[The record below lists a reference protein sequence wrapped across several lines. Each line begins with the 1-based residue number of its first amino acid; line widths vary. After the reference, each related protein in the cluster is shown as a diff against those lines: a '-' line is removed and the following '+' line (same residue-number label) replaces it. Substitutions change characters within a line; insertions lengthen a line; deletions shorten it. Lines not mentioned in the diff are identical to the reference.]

1 MDKYAGRQKTIVGFF
16 CVCALLLVYKS
27 AELQIFETKYREQ
40 AKRTTLDKRI
50 NYPSRGLI
58 YDRHGELLVVNSP
71 IYDIKATYKKVDPK
85 MDTAAFCNLLE
96 IPIDT
101 FTTLLDKN
109 WKSRRYHKSVPF
121 RFLSKVKPE
130 IFAKFQER
138 MFDFPGFYPVTR
150 NIRTYP
156 HKNAAHTLGYLG
168 EVDQRTIDQ
177 SEGKYEAGDFLGV
190 SGVEKSYD
198 FLLRGSKGLNY
209 LLKDNLG
216 RDVGSYESGAL
227 DSSAVSGK
235 DINVAL
241 DLALQEY
248 GELLMSNKRGAI
260 VALEPSTGEVLS
272 MISAPTYDP
281 NILKMD
287 VNRGEAFNDLL
298 SDTINKPMLDRSVI
312 SKYPP
317 GSIFKPIFALIA
329 LQMGIYEPNRTIYCD
344 GSYEVGKRGFSQGC
358 RDHPTPYNVGIALQ
372 WSCNSYF
379 YQLMKECI
387 LLNGYDNP
395 GEGLDTIVSYLSD
408 FSLGEKTGLDY
419 NYENEGFIPDS
430 KYYDNLY
437 KDVVNGWKWS
447 YILSLGIGQGE
458 LELTTLQMANL
469 AAIIAN
475 RGFYYR
481 PHLLR
486 AIDGDKQAI
495 DASYLR
501 KEKVRIDRQHFE
513 PVIEGMEKVI
523 SQGTATAAF
532 VPGLNICGKT
542 GTSQN
547 QRRISHSVFFG
558 FAPRNNPKIAIA
570 VYVENAGSG
579 GAIAA
584 PIAGLMIEKYL
595 NQEIAPNRE
604 YLENIMI
611 QTNLL
616 DPYEKKVE
624 KTVSIDSIDSN

>member
-1 MDKYAGRQKTIVGFF
+1 MEKYNNRQKIIVAFF
-16 CVCALLLVYKS
+16 CLCALLLVYKS
-27 AELQIFETKYREQ
+27 AELQIFESKYREQ
-40 AKRTTLDKRI
+40 ARRTTLDKRI
-50 NYPSRGLI
+50 SYPSRGLI
-58 YDRHGELLVVNSP
+58 YDRNNELLVVNVP
-71 IYDIKATYKKVDPK
+71 IYDIKATYKKVDVN
-85 MDTAAFCNLLE
+85 MDTVSFCNLLE

-101 FTTLLDKN
+101 FATLLNKN

-121 RFLSKVKPE
+121 TFLSKVKPE
-130 IFAKFQER
+130 TYAKFQER
-138 MFDFPGFYPVTR
+138 MFEFPGFYPVIR
-150 NIRTYP
+150 NIRSYP
-156 HKNAAHTLGYLG
+156 HENAAHTLGYLG
-168 EVDQRTIDQ
+168 EVDQRTINRSD
-177 SEGKYEAGDFLGV
+177 GKYQTGDFLGV

-198 FLLRGSKGLNY
+198 DLLRGSKGLNY

-216 RDVGSYESGAL
+216 RDVGSYESGSL
-227 DSSAVSGK
+227 DSSAVSGE

-248 GELLMSNKRGAI
+248 GELLMNNKRGAI
-260 VALEPSTGEVLS
+260 VALEPETGEVLA

-287 VNRGEAFNDLL
+287 INRGEAFNDLL

-317 GSIFKPIFALIA
+317 GSIFKPVFALIA
-329 LQMGIYEPNRTIYCD
+329 MQMGVTQANRTIYCD

-358 RDHPTPYNVGIALQ
+358 RDHPTPYNIDIALQ

-379 YQLMKECI
+379 YQLMKECL

-395 GEGLDTIVSYLSD
+395 GAGLDTIVNYLSD
-408 FSLGEKTGLDY
+408 FGLGKKTGLDY
-419 NYENEGFIPDS
+419 HYENEGFIPS
-430 KYYDNLY
+430 SNYYDRLY

-469 AAIIAN
+469 AAIIGN
-475 RGFYYR
+475 RGHYYK

-486 AIDGDKQAI
+486 AINGDKQAI
-495 DASYLR
+495 P
-501 KEKVRIDRQHFE
+501 KEFLERQKVRINREYFE
-513 PVIEGMEKVI
+513 PVINGMEKVI
-523 SQGTATAAF
+523 SQGTATAAY
-532 VPGLNICGKT
+532 VPGLNVCGKT

-547 QRRISHSVFFG
+547 QRKVSHSVFFG
-558 FAPRNNPKIAIA
+558 FAPKVNPKIAIA

-584 PIAGLMIEKYL
+584 PIGGLIIEKYL
-595 NQEIAPNRE
+595 NKEIAKNRIG
-604 YLENIMI
+604 LQDAMI
-611 QTNLL
+611 KINLL
-616 DPYEKKVE
+616 DPYE
-624 KTVSIDSIDSN
+624 

>member
-1 MDKYAGRQKTIVGFF
+1 MDRFAGRQNIIIGFF
-16 CVCALLLVYKS
+16 CVCALLLIYKS
-27 AELQIFETKYREQ
+27 AELQIFESKYREQ
-40 AKRTTLDKRI
+40 ARRTTLDKRI

-58 YDRHGELLVVNSP
+58 YDRNDNLLVANTP
-71 IYDIKATYKKVDPK
+71 IYDIKATYNKVDPK
-85 MDTAAFCNLLE
+85 MDTAVFCELLE
-96 IPIDT
+96 IPVDT
-101 FTTLLDKN
+101 FSVLLDKN

-121 RFLSKVKPE
+121 RFLSKVRPE
-130 IFAKFQER
+130 VFAKFQER
-138 MFDFPGFYPVTR
+138 MFEFPGFYPVTR

-156 HKNAAHTLGYLG
+156 HENAAHTLGYLG
-168 EVDQRTIDQ
+168 EVDQRTIDR

-190 SGVEKSYD
+190 SGIEKSYD
-198 FLLRGSKGLNY
+198 KLLRGSKGLNY

-227 DSSAVSGK
+227 DSSAVSGN
-235 DINVAL
+235 DINISL

-248 GELLMSNKRGAI
+248 GELLMNNKRGAI
-260 VALEPSTGEVLS
+260 VALEPSTGEVLT

-287 VNRGEAFNDLL
+287 INRGTAFNDLL
-298 SDTINKPMLDRSVI
+298 SDTINKPMLDRSVL

-317 GSIFKPIFALIA
+317 GSIFKPIFALVA
-329 LQMGIYEPNRTIYCD
+329 MQMGITEANRTIYCD

-395 GEGLDTIVSYLSD
+395 GAGLDTLVSYLSD
-408 FSLGEKTGLDY
+408 FGLGMKTGLDY

-430 KYYDNLY
+430 KYYDRLY
-437 KDVVNGWKWS
+437 RDVVNGWKWS

-469 AAIIAN
+469 ATIIAN
-475 RGFYYR
+475 RGHYYK

-486 AIDGDKQAI
+486 AIYGDKQSIPAE
-495 DASYLR
+495 YLQR
-501 KEKVRIDRQHFE
+501 RNTRIDPQHYE

-523 SQGTATAAF
+523 SQGTAKAAY
-532 VPGLNICGKT
+532 VPGLAICGKT

-547 QRRISHSVFFG
+547 QRKVSHSVFFG
-558 FAPRNNPKIAIA
+558 FAPKDNPKIAIA

-584 PIAGLMIEKYL
+584 PIAGLMMEKYL
-595 NQEIAPNRE
+595 KGEVATNRIW
-604 YLENIMI
+604 LEEAMV
-611 QTNLL
+611 TRNLL
-616 DPYEKKVE
+616 DPYEGRSVINSATLE
-624 KTVSIDSIDSN
+624 GE